1 MTSPSS
7 IWLDNAQR
15 YGIVSRCLH
24 WLMAAGF
31 AWQFTSATLHW
42 LAKDSAI
49 EKFFWSTHPSLGF
62 ALLVLAVI
70 RAAWGLVNLRRRP
83 GHAAGW
89 AGRAAAAGH
98 LLLYALMIAVP
109 VIAVL
114 RAYGR
119 GRGFSPFGVTIMQ
132 PTGQEIPA
140 LVDLGAALHGELG
153 WVLLAVIA
161 GHIAMVLVHRRIGE
175 DVLPRMAGR

>member
-1 MTSPSS
+1 
-7 IWLDNAQR
+7 
-15 YGIVSRCLH
+15 
-24 WLMAAGF
+24 
-31 AWQFTSATLHW
+31 
-42 LAKDSAI
+42 
-49 EKFFWSTHPSLGF
+49 
-62 ALLVLAVI
+62 
-70 RAAWGLVNLRRRP
+70 
-83 GHAAGW
+83 
-89 AGRAAAAGH
+89 
-98 LLLYALMIAVP
+98 MIAVP

-114 RAYGR
+114 RTYGR